1 MIESRKGMTS
11 AERLA
16 EKKDLHVERQRE
28 GKTNEIGREVGGQ
41 KREERKGEVNR
52 EEKTG

>member
-1 MIESRKGMTS
+1 MKESRKGITS
-11 AERLA
+11 KERLVD
-16 EKKDLHVERQRE
+16 KKDIHVERKRE